1 MTEGA
6 GCLASGPGCL
16 GLAGEESW
24 VQLALVLPPRGPL
37 REDGEERRGH
47 AGSRRSDNR
56 IKVHQFVYEGRILS
70 IPRLSQPRSMT
81 FFRCAL
87 ATALLA
93 LTACH
98 AAPVHAGVGTAAWST
113 AGSICRALGAGL
125 TIRAAVRVGL
135 SDNAYLWSAEMRD
148 PSFQQ
153 LMVAAA
159 TRQCPEQLIRAVNE
173 GRTEL

>member
-1 MTEGA
+1 
-6 GCLASGPGCL
+6 
-16 GLAGEESW
+16 
-24 VQLALVLPPRGPL
+24 
-37 REDGEERRGH
+37 
-47 AGSRRSDNR
+47 
-56 IKVHQFVYEGRILS
+56 
-70 IPRLSQPRSMT
+70 MT

-135 SDNAYLWSAEMRD
+135 SDNAYPRICDSSSVTAWQIWGM
-148 PSFQQ
+148 
-153 LMVAAA
+153 
-159 TRQCPEQLIRAVNE
+159 T
-173 GRTEL
+173 